1 MHQYWATVLRGPLRE
16 GLVLGYSHYLP
27 DAEVV
32 VGFESRVDN
41 VLEISVLRSGAL
53 TTEGDVW
60 VYPFLVLYSEKVVED
75 AGRESRRVQ

>member
-1 MHQYWATVLRGPLRE
+1 
-16 GLVLGYSHYLP
+16 LVLGYSHYLP

-53 TTEGDVW
+53 TTEGDVMELS
-60 VYPFLVLYSEKVVED
+60 F
-75 AGRESRRVQ
+75 SRFVF